1 MKCCDSRTRSS
12 AARISSRMPAY
23 CAFRSSRGMIPLQ
36 RSDVQAFAPNRAYA
50 IDRGSSARDGGDAG
64 YMMID
69 GRAPNRHLVKEG
81 FAAERRVNDEIHL
94 AALDVVHNMR
104 PAFVHFVHCFDLD
117 ARTPQHPSG
126 SARRDDLETDLKEIC
141 DDP

>member
-1 MKCCDSRTRSS
+1 
-12 AARISSRMPAY
+12 
-23 CAFRSSRGMIPLQ
+23 MILLQ

-50 IDRGSSARDGGDAG
+50 IDRGCSAGDGGDAG

-69 GRAPNRHLVKEG
+69 GRAPNRLLVKEG

-126 SARRDDLETDLKEIC
+126 SARRDDLETDLNEIC